1 MNRIMNLHAQCGRP
15 PGLKSLGGLLFILFT
30 TLFALLISTTA
41 QGQNRAPG
49 EEEDLLDYTRLP
61 FRLSA
66 STGFDYSEGDYGT
79 GDSSSTLYIPT
90 SLKLELDPL
99 IFRVSIPWVRS
110 TCNLFDDACQG
121 GAQPE
126 ESGVGDVVLGVAYVF
141 YPEASSALPAVELS
155 TKVKIGTG
163 DPGKGL
169 GTGENDYTLQADFSK
184 AFGSLI
190 PFAGLGYRFV
200 GDPPGQDL
208 RDKWLAYAGVS
219 ASLGRRISVGF
230 SYDWSQSAS
239 RTRPDSHELSPFASF
254 KFGRSFAIN
263 PYAVIGLSENS
274 PDWGLGVQFR
284 VSYDRF

>member
-1 MNRIMNLHAQCGRP
+1 MNTHTRSSRS
-15 PGLKSLGGLLFILFT
+15 PGLKSLGGVLFT
-30 TLFALLISTTA
+30 LCATAFAFSISTAA
-41 QGQNRAPG
+41 QGQDQAPG
-49 EEEDLLDYTRLP
+49 VEEDLLDYTGLP

-90 SLKLELDPL
+90 SVKLELDPL
-99 IFRVSIPWVRS
+99 IFRLSIPWGRS
-110 TCNLFDDACQG
+110 TCSLFDDACQG

-155 TKVKIGTG
+155 TKVKIGTA
-163 DPGKGL
+163 DPAKGL

-184 AFGSLI
+184 SFGSLI

-200 GDPPGQDL
+200 GDPPGQNL
-208 RDKWLAYAGVS
+208 RDKWLAYAGFS
-219 ASLGRRISVGF
+219 ASLGRRIGVGI

-239 RTRPDSHELSPFASF
+239 PTRPDSHELSPFASF

-274 PDWGLGVQFR
+274 PDWGLGLQFR